1 MKFPKRLYLPLSL
14 VVGWTMFAAGPGL
27 FAQEQTQ
34 EEKDKKAR
42 VRTEEIVVTAPA
54 PQDRPLA
61 STSVIPP
68 TILIPLAPR
77 NLSDILS
84 YAPGA
89 YATSGGKGESRVKI
103 RGLDP
108 DKTTLLIDGVPV
120 YDPYFNT
127 YDLRTVLTEDIE
139 SVKVVKGASSV
150 LYGPN
155 TLGGIVDVLTLKPRT
170 PSLTLRAATGRDSNY
185 IVSASGAAAWR
196 KTIFMGA
203 FARDHSD
210 GLRVRTGDSAVLLK
224 NSDYGK
230 TALTGK
236 IYFYPWEKSEILAQA
251 SYYSSAYGVADATQY
266 YRSRYWRFKD
276 WRRLTL
282 GLGGTFP
289 LFAKGTL
296 KVRTYY
302 VKLDNTLDQYKNAS
316 MDALSWESIYRNYD
330 AGAFILGSHPL
341 GTRNDLRFSLN
352 ARLDHVRQQGSAT
365 APWET
370 YEQRTYSAGVEDD
383 FRLSDKWQVTGG
395 FSVDR
400 LKKQTGGSKTSL
412 NPIAGIRF
420 APTPDLGFHLALS
433 RKSRFPSM
441 RSLYSTSGGNPALR
455 DEIGTT
461 VEAGASWVGP
471 FEGSLAVFSTEV
483 ENLIYLRQGAY
494 RIQYLH
500 QHRQGLR
507 QGVRGRSRQVPG
519 RLRRPPVLYL
529 PRHEEQGP
537 EPEAG
542 PRAAVPAQLR
552 RGAGQSRRRT
562 VSPSGG
568 SPYRVRRSSSAAPM
582 SRPTATSSPTPRSRN
597 ISGRSRFTSS
607 STTSSTKSTSP
618 SPATRWHRGA
628 SRRASACGSNR
639 RNDELDKRMLR

>member
-1 MKFPKRLYLPLSL
+1 MKSPRSIALPVFL
-14 VVGWTMFAAGPGL
+14 VTGWAVLAAAPDL
-27 FAQEQTQ
+27 AAQDQTQ
-34 EEKDKKAR
+34 DEKEKKAR

-61 STSVIPP
+61 STSVIPAA
-68 TILIPLAPR
+68 ILTPLAPR
-77 NLSDILS
+77 NLSDVLS

-89 YATSGGKGESRVKI
+89 YATSGGKGESHVKI
-103 RGLDP
+103 RGLDA
-108 DKTTLLIDGVPV
+108 DKSTLLIDGIPV

-127 YDLRTVLTEDIE
+127 YDLKTVLTEDIE
-139 SVKVVKGASSV
+139 SIKVVKGSSSV

-170 PSLTLRAATGRDSNY
+170 PSLTLRAAVGRDSNY

-203 FARDHSD
+203 VTRDHAS
-210 GLRVRTGDSAVLLK
+210 GLRVPTGDSTALLR

-236 IYFYPWEKSEILAQA
+236 LYLYPGEKSEILAQA
-251 SYYSSAYGVADATQY
+251 SYYSSEWGIADATQY
-266 YRSRYWRFKD
+266 YKSRYWRFKD

-289 LFAKGTL
+289 LLAKGTL

-302 VKLDNTLDQYKNAS
+302 VRLDNTLDQYKNAS
-316 MDALSWESIYRNYD
+316 MSALDWESIYKNYD

-341 GTRNDLRFSLN
+341 GTRNELRFSLN

-370 YEQRTYSAGVEDD
+370 YEHRTYSAGIEDD
-383 FRLSDKWQVTGG
+383 FRLSDKWQLTGG

-412 NPIAGIRF
+412 NPIAGVRF
-420 APTPDLGFHLALS
+420 TPTPDLGFHLALS

-441 RSLYSTSGGNPALR
+441 RSMYSPSSGNPALK

-461 VEAGASWVGP
+461 VEAGAVWRGP
-471 FEGSLAVFSTEV
+471 FEGSLAVFTTEV
-483 ENLIYLRQGAY
+483 EDLIYSVRLPSGY
-494 RIQYLH
+494 RTYVNI
-500 QHRQGLR
+500 GK
-507 QGVRGRSRQVPG
+507 
-519 RLRRPPVLYL
+519 
-529 PRHEEQGP
+529 
-537 EPEAG
+537 
-542 PRAAVPAQLR
+542 AAVKGFEAEVARSLGPFDARVSYTFLDTKNKDENRRLDLVPESQLSLV
-552 RGAGQSRRRT
+552 AGL
-562 VSPSGG
+562 GKADD
-568 SPYRVRRSSSAAPM
+568 YRFSLWGLAASSSELLLSGAMIATPGYVVANASFEKYFGAFSVYVKVDNLFDKAYLTEPGYPM
-582 SRPTATSSPTPRSRN
+582 
-597 ISGRSRFTSS
+597 
-607 STTSSTKSTSP
+607 
-618 SPATRWHRGA
+618 A
-628 SRRASACGSNR
+628 SRRFEAGFR
-639 RNDELDKRMLR
+639 LRLEPKER

>member
-1 MKFPKRLYLPLSL
+1 MKFRKLTILPIALA
-14 VVGWTMFAAGPGL
+14 VHFAVFFAGPGL
-27 FAQEQTQ
+27 SAQ
-34 EEKDKKAR
+34 EEKKEEVEKKVR

-61 STSVIPP
+61 TTSVITPN
-68 TILIPLAPR
+68 ILIPLAPR
-77 NLSDILS
+77 NLSDVLS

-89 YATSGGKGESRVKI
+89 YATSGGKGESHVKI

-120 YDPYFNT
+120 YDPYFNS

-139 SVKVVKGASSV
+139 SIKVVKGASSV

-155 TLGGIVDVLTLKPRT
+155 TLGGIVDILTLKPRT
-170 PSLTLRAATGRDSNY
+170 PSLTLRAAAGRDANY

-196 KTIFMGA
+196 KTVFMGA

-210 GLRVRTGDSAVLLK
+210 GLRVRTGDSAVLLR

-230 TALTGK
+230 TALNGK

-251 SYYSSAYGVADATQY
+251 SYYSSEYGIADATEY

-289 LFAKGTL
+289 LLAKGTL

-302 VKLDNTLDQYKNAS
+302 VKLDNTLDQYKSAS
-316 MDALSWESIYRNYD
+316 MDALSWESIYKNYD
-330 AGAFILGSHPL
+330 VGAFILGSHPL
-341 GTRNDLRFSLN
+341 GTRSDLRFSLN
-352 ARLDHVRQQGSAT
+352 ARLDHVKQQGSAT

-370 YEQRTYSAGVEDD
+370 YEHRTYSAGVEDD

-400 LKKQTGGSKTSL
+400 LKKQNGGSKTSL
-412 NPIAGIRF
+412 NPVAGIRF
-420 APTPDLGFHLALS
+420 APTPDLGFHLSLS

-461 VEAGASWVGP
+461 VEAGASWVGL

-483 ENLIYLRQGAY
+483 ENLIYSVKQPRGLNTYINIGKASVKGFEIEVAKSLGAFDA
-494 RIQYLH
+494 
-500 QHRQGLR
+500 
-507 QGVRGRSRQVPG
+507 
-519 RLRRPPVLYL
+519 RLSYTFLDTKNKD
-529 PRHEEQGP
+529 
-537 EPEAG
+537 
-542 PRAAVPAQLR
+542 
-552 RGAGQSRRRT
+552 QSRRLDLVPQSQLSLVGGLGRT
-562 VSPSGG
+562 GDYRFSVWGVAASSSKILVSGTNVTAPGYVVANASFEKYFGAFSAYVKVDNLFDKAYVTEPG
-568 SPYRVRRSSSAAPM
+568 YPMVSRRFEAGFRVRFEPKER
-582 SRPTATSSPTPRSRN
+582 
-597 ISGRSRFTSS
+597 
-607 STTSSTKSTSP
+607 
-618 SPATRWHRGA
+618 
-628 SRRASACGSNR
+628 
-639 RNDELDKRMLR
+639 

>member
-1 MKFPKRLYLPLSL
+1 MKFCKLAIFPIALAVHFAVFFAGLGLS
-14 VVGWTMFAAGPGL
+14 A
-27 FAQEQTQ
+27 Q
-34 EEKDKKAR
+34 EEKKEEVDKKVR
-42 VRTEEIVVTAPA
+42 VRTEEITVTAPA

-61 STSVIPP
+61 SMSVIPEAVL
-68 TILIPLAPR
+68 TLVAPR

-108 DKTTLLIDGVPV
+108 DKSTLLIDGVPV

-127 YDLRTVLTEDIE
+127 YDLKTVLTEDIE
-139 SVKVVKGASSV
+139 SIKVVKGASSV

-155 TLGGIVDVLTLKPRT
+155 ILGGIVDVLTLKPRT
-170 PSLTLRAATGRDSNY
+170 PSLTLRAADGRDANY
-185 IVSASGAAAWR
+185 IVSASGAVAWR
-196 KTIFMGA
+196 KAVFMGA
-203 FARDHSD
+203 VARDHSD
-210 GLRVRTGDSAVLLK
+210 GLRVRTGDSAVLLR

-230 TALTGK
+230 TTLNGK
-236 IYFYPWEKSEILAQA
+236 VYFYPWEKSEILAQA
-251 SYYSSAYGVADATQY
+251 SYYSSEYGIADATQY

-289 LFAKGTL
+289 LLAKGTL

-302 VKLDNTLDQYKNAS
+302 VRLDNTLDQYKSAS
-316 MDALSWESIYRNYD
+316 MDALSWESIYKNCD
-330 AGAFILGSHPL
+330 AGAFILGAHPL
-341 GTRNDLRFSLN
+341 GTRNELRFSLN
-352 ARLDHVRQQGSAT
+352 ARLDHVKQQGSAS

-370 YEQRTYSAGVEDD
+370 YEHRTYSAGVEDD
-383 FRLSDKWQVTGG
+383 FRLSDKCQVTGG

-412 NPIAGIRF
+412 NPIAGVRF
-420 APTPDLGFHLALS
+420 APTPDLGFHLSLS

-483 ENLIYLRQGAY
+483 ENLIYSVRQPTGFNSYINIGKASVKGYEAEVAKSLGAFNARLSYTFLDTKNKDQNRRLDLVPQSQLSLVAGLGRTDDY
-494 RIQYLH
+494 RFSVW
-500 QHRQGLR
+500 GLAASSSKILIS
-507 QGVRGRSRQVPG
+507 GANVTVPG
-519 RLRRPPVLYL
+519 YVVANASFEKYFGAFSVYVKLDNLFDKAYVTEPGYPMVSRRF
-529 PRHEEQGP
+529 
-537 EPEAG
+537 EAG
-542 PRAAVPAQLR
+542 F
-552 RGAGQSRRRT
+552 
-562 VSPSGG
+562 
-568 SPYRVRRSSSAAPM
+568 RVRLE
-582 SRPTATSSPTPRSRN
+582 PRDR
-597 ISGRSRFTSS
+597 
-607 STTSSTKSTSP
+607 
-618 SPATRWHRGA
+618 
-628 SRRASACGSNR
+628 
-639 RNDELDKRMLR
+639 

>member
-1 MKFPKRLYLPLSL
+1 MKFPRRLSPPLSL
-14 VVGWTMFAAGPGL
+14 VLAWTMLAVVPGL
-27 FAQEQTQ
+27 SAQDQTQ

-61 STSVIPP
+61 STSVIPEAVL
-68 TILIPLAPR
+68 TLIAPR

-139 SVKVVKGASSV
+139 SIKVVKGASSV

-170 PSLTLRAATGRDSNY
+170 PSLTLRAAAGRDANY

-196 KTIFMGA
+196 KTVFMGA
-203 FARDHSD
+203 VARDHSD
-210 GLRVRTGDSAVLLK
+210 GLRVRTGDSAVLLR

-236 IYFYPWEKSEILAQA
+236 IYLYPWEKSEILAQA

-316 MDALSWESIYRNYD
+316 MDALSWESIYKNYD

-341 GTRNDLRFSLN
+341 GTRNELRFSLN

-420 APTPDLGFHLALS
+420 APTTNLGFHLSLS

-441 RSLYSTSGGNPALR
+441 RSLYSTSGGNPALQ

-461 VEAGASWVGP
+461 VEAGASWGGP
-471 FEGSLAVFSTEV
+471 FEGSLAVFSTQV
-483 ENLIYLRQGAY
+483 ENLIYSVRQPTGFNSYINIGKASVKGFEAEVAKSLGAFDARLSYTFLDTKNKDANRRLDLVPESQISLVAGLGRAGDY
-494 RIQYLH
+494 RFSVW
-500 QHRQGLR
+500 GLAASSSKILIS
-507 QGVRGRSRQVPG
+507 GANVMAPGYVVTNASCEKYFGTFSVYVKLDNLFDKAYVTEPGYPMVSRRFEAG
-519 RLRRPPVLYL
+519 FRLRL
-529 PRHEEQGP
+529 
-537 EPEAG
+537 EP
-542 PRAAVPAQLR
+542 
-552 RGAGQSRRRT
+552 
-562 VSPSGG
+562 
-568 SPYRVRRSSSAAPM
+568 
-582 SRPTATSSPTPRSRN
+582 N
-597 ISGRSRFTSS
+597 
-607 STTSSTKSTSP
+607 
-618 SPATRWHRGA
+618 
-628 SRRASACGSNR
+628 
-639 RNDELDKRMLR
+639 KR